1 MHYSSTELCY
11 ALVEEQTHYG
21 LIQILP
27 EQVPQSSRQVF
38 GLKQELVEGRR
49 QVGGRT
55 DQDDTGHN
63 DIQIQR
69 QQEAYTQPQTPTAD
83 HDNNDDGDD
92 ETQQDGILA
101 TTGDPEEQDDQQ
113 AKGRDIVGDYMARIF
128 SPPGETTFATA
139 TGAKPRCERS
149 WTCARRGVEWQLIS
163 AQMGEGQDIGKGF
176 ACKVLAAD
184 EGRSARDLGRR
195 VVAKGVV
202 RGGRREGGSSRDQGK
217 VVSRCLGGHPQ
228 LPTSATP
235 QKLADNLKYAN
246 DWGHALQS
254 QDYQGERGQ
263 STQASSQCTRKATSL
278 LDCVLSPCH
287 YREH

>member
-21 LIQILP
+21 LIQILVEKELTALDCFTDVTENIPKQP

-217 VVSRCLGGHPQ
+217 VEKQIGNSVFELE
-228 LPTSATP
+228 
-235 QKLADNLKYAN
+235 D
-246 DWGHALQS
+246 
-254 QDYQGERGQ
+254 RG
-263 STQASSQCTRKATSL
+263 
-278 LDCVLSPCH
+278 D
-287 YREH
+287 